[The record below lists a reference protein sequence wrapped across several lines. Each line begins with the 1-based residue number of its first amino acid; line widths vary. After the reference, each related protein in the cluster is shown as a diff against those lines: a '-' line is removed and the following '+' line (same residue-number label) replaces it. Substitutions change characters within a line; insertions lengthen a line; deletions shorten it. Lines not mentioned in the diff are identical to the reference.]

1 MSEYQYYEWQR
12 LESPLTMDE
21 QNAVDA
27 LSSHIEVNAMQAS
40 VSYNWGDF
48 KHDPIS
54 VLAKY
59 FNAYLYFANWGSY
72 DLAFSFPKGL
82 INAVALEVYFD
93 EEHVNIREIEGKLV
107 LKFEK
112 RDDDGYGGDYEE
124 QNHLSTLSRL
134 RDDIIQ
140 GDHRVLY
147 IAWLNAM
154 AEQADWYEE
163 DEDEDDPDNFYQDP
177 EPPVPAGLNELSL
190 PLRTF
195 MDAFEIDPFL
205 VSAAAE
211 RSPNLLSLKG
221 QDFAPLISRL
231 SRQECDE
238 FLLKIA
244 NAEPGAVAALRQKL
258 RSFDKPNEKKQ
269 PKLRTIGELFQRA
282 EELEEIERKWVA
294 EERHKNHIARMEKL
308 EKEEPQLWLDVE
320 RVLTGGA
327 KARVYDEA
335 TEILEKLYGLAEYKE
350 EGFRF
355 KTQVQRFVKQYDRRL
370 ALITRWERKGWV

>member
-12 LESPLTMDE
+12 LESHLTMDE

-27 LSSHIEVNAMQAS
+27 LSSHIEVSGMQAS

-48 KHDPIS
+48 KHDPIR

-59 FNAYLYFANWGSY
+59 FDAYLYFANWGSY

-82 INAVALEVYFD
+82 IDAAALEIYFD
-93 EEHVNIREIEGKLV
+93 EEHINIREIEGKLV

-112 RDDDGYGGDYEE
+112 NDEDGYGGDYEE
-124 QNHLSTLSRL
+124 QNHLSTLARL

-140 GDHRVLY
+140 GDHRMLY

-154 AEQADWYEE
+154 TEQADWYEE
-163 DEDEDDPDNFYQDP
+163 DDPDNFYNDP
-177 EPPVPAGLNELSL
+177 EPPVPVGLNELSL

-205 VSAAAE
+205 VAAAAE
-211 RSPNLLSLKG
+211 RSPRLVPLKKTAF
-221 QDFAPLISRL
+221 DSAISKL
-231 SRQECDE
+231 SRQEANE

-244 NAEPGAVAALRQKL
+244 NAESGAVAALGQKL
-258 RSFDKPNEKKQ
+258 RSFDEPTAKAQSEP
-269 PKLRTIGELFQRA
+269 RTIGELLQRA
-282 EELEEIERKWVA
+282 EELEEIERKRAV
-294 EERHKNHIARMEKL
+294 EERHKNHIARMKKL

-320 RVLTGGA
+320 RILAGGT
-327 KARVYDEA
+327 KASLYDEA
-335 TEILEKLYGLAEYKE
+335 TAILGRLHELAEYKGE
-350 EGFRF
+350 ESRF
-355 KTQVQRFVKQYDRRL
+355 KMQIRRFAKPYKRRR
-370 ALITRWERKGWV
+370 ALIERWERKGWL

>member
-12 LESPLTMDE
+12 LEGPLTAAE
-21 QNAVDA
+21 QKAVDA

-48 KHDPIS
+48 RHDPLT

-59 FNAYLYFANWGSY
+59 FDAYLYFANWGSF

-82 INAVALEVYFD
+82 IDAAVLEVYFD
-93 EEHVNIREIEGKLV
+93 EDHVNIQEIEGKLV

-112 RDDDGYGGDYEE
+112 RDDDGYGGDYGE

-154 AEQADWYEE
+154 AGQADWYEE
-163 DEDEDDPDNFYQDP
+163 DEDDPDNFYNDP

-190 PLRTF
+190 PLQIF
-195 MDAFEIDPFL
+195 MDAFEVDPFL

-211 RSPNLLSLKG
+211 RSPRLIPLKKTAF
-221 QDFAPLISRL
+221 DSAINKL
-231 SRQECDE
+231 SRQEADD
-238 FLLKIA
+238 FLLKVA
-244 NAEPGAVAALRQKL
+244 NAEPGAVAALRKRL
-258 RSFDKPNEKKQ
+258 RSFDQPREKSQ
-269 PKLRTIGELFQRA
+269 TEPRTIGELLKRA
-282 EELEEIERKWVA
+282 EELEEIEKKRVT
-294 EERHKNHIARMEKL
+294 EERQKNHIARMNKL

-320 RVLTGGA
+320 RVLTGGS
-327 KARVYDEA
+327 KISVYDEA
-335 TEILEKLYGLAEYKE
+335 TEILGKLYEVAKYK
-350 EGFRF
+350 
-355 KTQVQRFVKQYDRRL
+355 
-370 ALITRWERKGWV
+370 

>member
-27 LSSHIEVNAMQAS
+27 LSSHIEVSGMQAS
-40 VSYNWGDF
+40 VSYNWSSFGY
-48 KHDPIS
+48 DPLK

-59 FNAYLYFANWGSY
+59 FDAYLYFANWGSY
-72 DLAFSFPKGL
+72 NLAFSFPKGL
-82 INAVALEVYFD
+82 IDAAALEVYFD
-93 EEHVNIREIEGKLV
+93 EEHVNIREIEGKLI

-112 RDDDGYGGDYEE
+112 RDDDGYGGDYSE
-124 QNHLSTLSRL
+124 QSHLFTLSRL

-154 AEQADWYEE
+154 AEQSYWYE
-163 DEDEDDPDNFYQDP
+163 EDEDDPDNFYLDP
-177 EPPVPAGLNELSL
+177 EPPVPAGLNELNL
-190 PLRTF
+190 PLQTF

-211 RSPNLLSLKG
+211 RSPSLI
-221 QDFAPLISRL
+221 PLRKTAFDSAISKL
-231 SRQECDE
+231 SRQEADE

-244 NAEPGAVAALRQKL
+244 NAEPGAVATLRKKL
-258 RSFDKPNEKKQ
+258 RSFDKPSKEREAE
-269 PKLRTIGELFQRA
+269 PRTIGELLSRA
-282 EELEEIERKWVA
+282 EELEEIEKKRVA
-294 EERHKNHIARMEKL
+294 EERRKNHITHMKKL
-308 EKEEPQLWLDVE
+308 EKEEPKLWLEVE
-320 RVLTGGA
+320 RVLAGGTKA
-327 KARVYDEA
+327 KLYDEA
-335 TEILEKLYGLAEYKE
+335 TEILEKLHELAEYKG

-355 KTQVQRFVKQYDRRL
+355 KAQVQRFAKQYDRRL
-370 ALITRWERKGWV
+370 ALIKRWARRGWV

>member
-48 KHDPIS
+48 KHDPIR
-54 VLAKY
+54 VLGKH
-59 FNAYLYFANWGSY
+59 FDAYLYFSNWGSF

-82 INAVALEVYFD
+82 IDAAALEVYFD
-93 EEHVNIREIEGKLV
+93 EDHVNMREIEGKLV

-163 DEDEDDPDNFYQDP
+163 DEDDPDNFYNDP

-195 MDAFEIDPFL
+195 MDAFEVDPFL
-205 VSAAAE
+205 VAAAAE
-211 RSPNLLSLKG
+211 RSPRLVPLKKTAF
-221 QDFAPLISRL
+221 DSAISKL
-231 SRQECDE
+231 SRQEADE

-244 NAEPGAVAALRQKL
+244 NAEPGAVAALRKKL
-258 RSFDKPNEKKQ
+258 RSFDQPTEKANAE
-269 PKLRTIGELFQRA
+269 PRTIGELLNRA
-282 EELEEIERKWVA
+282 EELAEIQKKRVA
-294 EERHKNHIARMEKL
+294 EETYRPNGKAGKRRTKTLARCGGNPGGRYK
-308 EKEEPQLWLDVE
+308 VE
-320 RVLTGGA
+320 ALRRSNGSSW
-327 KARVYDEA
+327 KA
-335 TEILEKLYGLAEYKE
+335 L
-350 EGFRF
+350 
-355 KTQVQRFVKQYDRRL
+355 
-370 ALITRWERKGWV
+370 

>member
-48 KHDPIS
+48 KHNPIR
-54 VLAKY
+54 VLGKH
-59 FNAYLYFANWGSY
+59 FDAYLYFSNWGSF

-82 INAVALEVYFD
+82 IDAAALEVYFD
-93 EEHVNIREIEGKLV
+93 EDHVNMREIEGKLV

-163 DEDEDDPDNFYQDP
+163 DENDPDNFYLDP

-211 RSPNLLSLKG
+211 RSPRLLPLKKTAF
-221 QDFAPLISRL
+221 DSAISKL
-231 SRQECDE
+231 SRQEADE

-244 NAEPGAVAALRQKL
+244 NAEPGAVAALRKKL
-258 RSFDKPNEKKQ
+258 CSFDQPTEKANVE
-269 PKLRTIGELFQRA
+269 PRTIGELLKRA
-282 EELEEIERKWVA
+282 EELEEIEKKRA
-294 EERHKNHIARMEKL
+294 EEERRKNHIARMKKL

-327 KARVYDEA
+327 KASVYDEA
-335 TEILEKLYGLAEYKE
+335 TEILKKLYELAEYKE

-355 KTQVQRFVKQYDRRL
+355 KTQVQRFAKQYDRRL

>member
-1 MSEYQYYEWQR
+1 MSEYQYYEWQK
-12 LESPLTMDE
+12 LESPLTIAE

-27 LSSHIEVNAMQAS
+27 LSSHIEVSAMQAS
-40 VSYNWGDF
+40 VSYNWSSFG
-48 KHDPIS
+48 HDPMR

-59 FNAYLYFANWGSY
+59 FDAYLYFANWGSY
-72 DLAFSFPKGL
+72 ELAFSFLKGL
-82 INAVALEVYFD
+82 IDAAALEVYFD

-124 QNHLSTLSRL
+124 QSHLSTLSRL

-163 DEDEDDPDNFYQDP
+163 DEDDPDNFYQDP

-195 MDAFEIDPFL
+195 MDAFEVDPFL

-211 RSPNLLSLKG
+211 RSSRLVPLKKTAF
-221 QDFAPLISRL
+221 DSAISKL
-231 SRQECDE
+231 SRQEADE

-244 NAEPGAVAALRQKL
+244 NAEPGAVTALRKKL
-258 RSFDKPNEKKQ
+258 RSFDEPTSKAQSEP
-269 PKLRTIGELFQRA
+269 RTIGELFQRA
-282 EELEEIERKWVA
+282 KELEEIEKKRAA
-294 EERHKNHIARMEKL
+294 EERRKNHIARMKKL

-320 RVLTGGA
+320 KVLTGGA
-327 KARVYDEA
+327 KASVYDDA
-335 TEILEKLYGLAEYKE
+335 TEILARLHELAEYKGE
-350 EGFRF
+350 EFRF
-355 KTQVQRFVKQYDRRL
+355 KTQVQRFAKQYERRWG
-370 ALITRWERKGWV
+370 LIQRWEKKGWL

>member
-1 MSEYQYYEWQR
+1 M
-12 LESPLTMDE
+12 
-21 QNAVDA
+21 
-27 LSSHIEVNAMQAS
+27 
-40 VSYNWGDF
+40 
-48 KHDPIS
+48 
-54 VLAKY
+54 
-59 FNAYLYFANWGSY
+59 
-72 DLAFSFPKGL
+72 AFSFPKGL
-82 INAVALEVYFD
+82 IDAVALEVYFD

-163 DEDEDDPDNFYQDP
+163 DEDDPDNFYQDP

-211 RSPNLLSLKG
+211 RSLRLVPLKKTAF
-221 QDFAPLISRL
+221 DSAISKL
-231 SRQECDE
+231 SRQEADE

-258 RSFDKPNEKKQ
+258 RSFDKPSEKKQ

-282 EELEEIERKWVA
+282 EELEEIERKRAA
-294 EERHKNHIARMEKL
+294 EERHKNHIARMKKL

-327 KARVYDEA
+327 KASVYDEA
-335 TEILEKLYGLAEYKE
+335 TEILEKLYELAEYKE

-355 KTQVQRFVKQYDRRL
+355 KTQVQRFAKQYDRRL

>member
-12 LESPLTMDE
+12 LESHLTMDE

-27 LSSHIEVNAMQAS
+27 LSSHIEVSGMQAS

-48 KHDPIS
+48 KYDPVK

-59 FNAYLYFANWGSY
+59 FDAYLYFSNWGSY

-82 INAVALEVYFD
+82 IDAAALEIYFD
-93 EEHVNIREIEGKLV
+93 EEHINIREIEGKLV

-112 RDDDGYGGDYEE
+112 NDEDGYGGDYEE
-124 QNHLSTLSRL
+124 QNHLSTLARL

-140 GDHRVLY
+140 GDHRMLY

-154 AEQADWYEE
+154 TEQADWYEE
-163 DEDEDDPDNFYQDP
+163 DDPDNFYNDP
-177 EPPVPAGLNELSL
+177 EPPVPVGLNELSL

-205 VSAAAE
+205 VAAAAE
-211 RSPNLLSLKG
+211 RSPRLVPLKKTAF
-221 QDFAPLISRL
+221 DSAISKL
-231 SRQECDE
+231 SRQEANE

-244 NAEPGAVAALRQKL
+244 NAESGAVAALGQKL
-258 RSFDKPNEKKQ
+258 RSFDEPTAKAQSEP
-269 PKLRTIGELFQRA
+269 RTIGELLQRA
-282 EELEEIERKWVA
+282 EELEEIERKRAV
-294 EERHKNHIARMEKL
+294 EERHKNHIARMKKL

-320 RVLTGGA
+320 RILAGGT
-327 KARVYDEA
+327 KASLYDEA
-335 TEILEKLYGLAEYKE
+335 TAILGRLHELAEYKGE
-350 EGFRF
+350 ESRF
-355 KTQVQRFVKQYDRRL
+355 KMQIRRFAKPYKRRR
-370 ALITRWERKGWV
+370 ALIERWERKGWL